1 MFQAENARQWHPW
14 QMTQKS
20 FISEKMTALKILTKL
35 AQQNEIQVVI
45 ILILHECT
53 KTLRSFNKARQH
65 SAGHSS

>member
-1 MFQAENARQWHPW
+1 
-14 QMTQKS
+14 MTQKS

-53 KTLRSFNKARQH
+53 KTL
-65 SAGHSS
+65 